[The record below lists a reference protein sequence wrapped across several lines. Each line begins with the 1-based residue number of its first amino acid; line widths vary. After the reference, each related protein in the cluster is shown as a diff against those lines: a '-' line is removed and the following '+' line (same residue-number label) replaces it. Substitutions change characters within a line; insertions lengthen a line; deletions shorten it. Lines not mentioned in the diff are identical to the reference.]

1 MSFSKIAADTDM
13 KATIIIPTYNERQN
27 IERLI
32 ELIIELGKDFHII
45 IVDDNSPDGTGEV
58 ADKLALEFE
67 QVKVIHRI
75 RKLGLGTAYM
85 EGFKRALKDG
95 ADYIFEMDAD
105 FSHDPKYLPT
115 FMEAIKDNDLVLGS
129 RYIRGGAVVNW
140 PFRRLLLSRMASFY
154 VRTITGL
161 PVADPTGG
169 FKCFG
174 RNVLESIGLDGIRSN
189 GYAFQIEMTYK
200 AWKKGFRI
208 KEIPITF
215 VERGHGK
222 SKMGLRI
229 ILEAIWIVWKLKF
242 GS

>member
-1 MSFSKIAADTDM
+1 M
-13 KATIIIPTYNERQN
+13 KTTIIIPTYNERQN
-27 IERLI
+27 IERLTK
-32 ELIIELGKDFHII
+32 LIIELGKDFHII
-45 IVDDNSPDGTGEV
+45 IVDDNSPDGTGEI

-67 QVKVIHRI
+67 QIKVIHRA
-75 RKLGLGTAYM
+75 RKLGLGTAYA
-85 EGFKRALKDG
+85 EGFKRALKDD

-115 FMEAIKDNDLVLGS
+115 FMEAVKDNDLVLGS
-129 RYIRGGAVVNW
+129 RYVRGGGVVNW
-140 PFRRLLLSRMASFY
+140 PFRRLLLSKMASFY
-154 VRTITGL
+154 VRAITGL

-169 FKCFG
+169 FKCFR
-174 RNVLESIGLDGIRSN
+174 RNVLESIGLDSIRSN

-200 AWKKGFRI
+200 AWKKRFNI

-215 VERGHGK
+215 VERGRGK

-242 GS
+242 GN

>member
-1 MSFSKIAADTDM
+1 M
-13 KATIIIPTYNERQN
+13 KSTTIIPTYNERQN
-27 IERLI
+27 IDGLI
-32 ELIIELGKDFHII
+32 KSIINSQEDFHII
-45 IVDDNSPDGTGEV
+45 IVDDNSPDGTGEI
-58 ADKLALEFE
+58 ADKLALEFK
-67 QVKVIHRI
+67 QVKVIHRA

-85 EGFKRALKDG
+85 EGFKRALKEG

-105 FSHDPKYLPT
+105 FSHDPKSLPN

-129 RYIRGGAVVNW
+129 RYVRGGGVVNW
-140 PFRRLLLSRMASFY
+140 PFRRLLLSKMASFY
-154 VRTITGL
+154 VRAITGL

-169 FKCFG
+169 FKCFR
-174 RNVLESIGLDGIRSN
+174 RNVLESICLDDIRSN

-200 AWKKGFRI
+200 TWKKGFRI

-215 VERGHGK
+215 VERGRGK

-242 GS
+242 GN